1 MEEPGDTTRQVDS
14 KGRLTLGEK
23 FAGRTVIV
31 REIDE
36 TEIAV
41 KLARIVPEREAWL
54 YENPVAL
61 GMLRAGLA
69 QSRAGEL
76 AAPPDLAADAK
87 LAKKLEDLPSIR
99 NKTGAAKRKAQ
110 GI

>member
-1 MEEPGDTTRQVDS
+1 MEDARDTTRKVDS
-14 KGRLTLGEK
+14 KGRLTLGERY
-23 FAGRTVIV
+23 AGRTVIV

-61 GMLRAGLA
+61 SMLRAGLA
-69 QSRAGEL
+69 QSRAGQT
-76 AAPPDLAADAK
+76 APAPDLNADAG
-87 LAKKLEDLPSIR
+87 LAERLEDLPQ
-99 NKTGAAKRKAQ
+99 KTAKGNASKRKTR
-110 GI
+110 GM